1 MEPTITYKSV
11 RNGYARINTK
21 GNLEITIPRFLK
33 HDEKFKENLLQRGR
47 KLQENYLK
55 KEKIQTVNEGLTT
68 LFGEPIAISELTP
81 NPKKLPQ
88 ELKNI
93 LEEYA
98 RPLMDHH
105 SSLLGK
111 QYKQLSIRKSTAKR
125 WSCTH
130 DQKISL
136 NLSLV
141 HLPTKYI
148 IYVIIHEVCHLK
160 VKNHSARFW
169 LEVEKLCPQYK
180 QIRKEMKNFVLQ

>member
-125 WSCTH
+125 
-130 DQKISL
+130 
-136 NLSLV
+136 
-141 HLPTKYI
+141 
-148 IYVIIHEVCHLK
+148 
-160 VKNHSARFW
+160 
-169 LEVEKLCPQYK
+169 
-180 QIRKEMKNFVLQ
+180 